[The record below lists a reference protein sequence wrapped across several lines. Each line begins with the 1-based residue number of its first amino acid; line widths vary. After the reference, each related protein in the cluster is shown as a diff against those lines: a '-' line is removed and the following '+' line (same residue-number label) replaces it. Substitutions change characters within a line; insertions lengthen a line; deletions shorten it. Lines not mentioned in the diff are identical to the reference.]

1 MTNKK
6 VPMRQ
11 CVGCNE
17 MKSKREMIRVI
28 KTAEEE
34 VLLDTTGKKN
44 GRGAYLCPCSVCL
57 EKARKCRGLER
68 SLKMTIPEEIYESL
82 EKEFE
87 DSGTK

>member
-28 KTAEEE
+28 KTAEE

-44 GRGAYLCPCSVCL
+44 GRVAYLCPCIDCM
-57 EKARKCRGLER
+57 EKARKRRGLER

-82 EKEFE
+82 QKEMKSIE
-87 DSGTK
+87 NG

>member
-34 VLLDTTGKKN
+34 VLWIQPARRTEEVLTFVLAVSVWKKQ
-44 GRGAYLCPCSVCL
+44 
-57 EKARKCRGLER
+57 ER
-68 SLKMTIPEEIYESL
+68 A
-82 EKEFE
+82 E
-87 DSGTK
+87 DWNVL

>member
-28 KTAEEE
+28 KTAEE

-44 GRGAYLCPCSVCL
+44 GRGAYLCPCSGCL
-57 EKARKCRGLER
+57 EKARKSRGLER
-68 SLKMTIPEEIYESL
+68 SLKTLIPQEVYEEL
-82 EKEFE
+82 EREMNRI
-87 DSGTK
+87 DR

>member
-44 GRGAYLCPCSVCL
+44 GRGAYLCPCSTCL
-57 EKARKCRGLER
+57 
-68 SLKMTIPEEIYESL
+68 
-82 EKEFE
+82 
-87 DSGTK
+87 